1 MSFNLEII
9 IKDILSPINDIRK
22 SAETKFNQYYENMT
36 INDLDNLLNELTKSN
51 DENIKIFICITIK
64 KFISEKVNQDNN
76 EMFIQYFSKNINN
89 FINIL
94 LYNEVSSKL
103 IKNFLICLFGALE
116 FFKSKENLYID
127 NICGIFSYFSQ
138 YYSAKKN
145 AIEIKEVMK
154 CLFIFEKFIK
164 FIQKVT
170 VKSNYNK
177 FNKKFLFEHN

>member
-64 KFISEKVNQDNN
+64 KFISEKVNQNNN

-89 FINIL
+89 
-94 LYNEVSSKL
+94 YK
-103 IKNFLICLFGALE
+103 
-116 FFKSKENLYID
+116 YIT
-127 NICGIFSYFSQ
+127 
-138 YYSAKKN
+138 
-145 AIEIKEVMK
+145 
-154 CLFIFEKFIK
+154 L
-164 FIQKVT
+164 
-170 VKSNYNK
+170 
-177 FNKKFLFEHN
+177 